1 MDDPVREAWPGQ
13 RAGMPAPPSVPPVG
27 GPPSRGRW
35 IAPLVALLVAF
46 AVVAG
51 LIDWGT
57 GTSSSARHP
66 AGSVD
71 RRAVTDAAGTVVDI
85 TTAASDFGTDGL
97 RPLGAASGIVL
108 TAGGEILT
116 NNHVVEG
123 ASKVHVSI
131 PARGTATA
139 TVLTA
144 TATVLGVD
152 PTDDVALLQ
161 LNGVSG
167 LSPARIGDSST
178 VQVGDPVTAI
188 GNAFGRGGA
197 PSVTTGSVTGVH
209 KTITANDPGGGGSER
224 LHDVIQT
231 DAAIHPGD
239 SGGALVNADGQVIGI
254 ITAGPR
260 DQSSGG
266 GGFAIPIDAA
276 LSIVHEIE
284 AGHGSSTILI
294 GERGFLGVSA
304 EEVDPSIASA
314 LGLTDTSGVQVRGVF
329 PGTPAERAGMT
340 VPSVIRS
347 IDGQT
352 VDSLDELG
360 LLLHAHTPGE
370 RVSVTWVDVNGT
382 HTATVEL
389 IAGPAV

>member
-1 MDDPVREAWPGQ
+1 MNDPSRESWPGQ
-13 RAGMPAPPSVPPVG
+13 RAGLPAPPPAPFAPE
-27 GPPSRGRW
+27 PPSRGRW
-35 IAPLVALLVAF
+35 IVPLVALLAAF
-46 AVVAG
+46 ALVAT
-51 LIDWGT
+51 LIDWGSGGSNAT
-57 GTSSSARHP
+57 DTLGSSSDGRSTTAT
-66 AGSVD
+66 AT
-71 RRAVTDAAGTVVDI
+71 AVVDV
-85 TTAASDFGTDGL
+85 TTATSDFGTDGL
-97 RPLGAASGIVL
+97 RPLGAGSGIIL
-108 TAGGEILT
+108 TSGGEILT

-123 ASKVHVSI
+123 ASRVRVFI
-131 PARGTATA
+131 QGQGTATA
-139 TVLTA
+139 TV
-144 TATVLGVD
+144 VGVD

-161 LNGVSG
+161 LNGESG
-167 LSPARIGDSST
+167 LTPAKIGDSST

-197 PSVTTGSVTGVH
+197 PTVTSGTVTGVH

-224 LHDVIQT
+224 LHDVVQT
-231 DAAIHPGD
+231 NAAIHPGD

-276 LSIVHEIE
+276 LSIVHQIE
-284 AGHGSSTILI
+284 TGQGSSTILI

-304 EEVDPSIASA
+304 ETVEPEIAA
-314 LGLTDTSGVQVRGVF
+314 ELGLPDTSGVQVRGVF

-340 VPSVIRS
+340 APAVIRS

-360 LLLHAHTPGE
+360 TLLHAHTPGE
-370 RVSVTWVDVNGT
+370 HVRVTWVDANGT
-382 HTATVEL
+382 HTASVAL